1 MRIGL
6 LQCDYVLDRYRSIAG
21 DYHNMIEAMLDHRPA
36 DFVVFDVRG
45 GELPEHPRACEAYII
60 SGSSASVYE
69 DERWIRGL
77 ESFVVAATEAKVPI
91 FGICFGLQAMAT
103 AFGGTVERSESGWG
117 VGVHTM
123 RVGDRRSWMDPGNDT
138 IGLIMIHQ
146 DQIVALPEPATV
158 LGSSDHCANFLVEF
172 TPTCVGI
179 QGHPEFPAPYA
190 RALYEDRRERLGD
203 LAGPAIES
211 LATSTDADVVTD
223 WIYAMFA
230 SPTVAD
236 S

>member
-1 MRIGL
+1 MHIGL
-6 LQCDYVLDRYRSIAG
+6 LQCDYVANRYRSIAG
-21 DYHNMIEAMLDHRPA
+21 DYHDMIEAMLGPRPA
-36 DFVVFDVRG
+36 DLAVFDVRG

-69 DERWIRGL
+69 DEQWIRGL
-77 ESFVVAATEAKVPI
+77 VAFVVTATEAEVPI

-103 AFGGTVERSESGWG
+103 AFGGTVERSERGWG

-123 RVGDRRSWMDPGNDT
+123 RIGDHRSWMDPGNDT
-138 IGLIMIHQ
+138 IGLIMSHQ
-146 DQIVALPEPATV
+146 DQIVVLPERATV
-158 LGSSDHCANFLVEF
+158 LGSSDHCANFPVEF

-190 RALYEDRRERLGD
+190 RALYEDRRKRLGD
-203 LAGPAIES
+203 VVGPAIES
-211 LATSTDADVVTD
+211 LATRTDADVVTD
-223 WIYAMFA
+223 WMCAMFA
-230 SPTVAD
+230 SPTVTD